1 VALDPAS
8 QRPSVAPVSGRVA
21 VVHHLPILETDA
33 ALVEALRKGHRQ
45 APAVLVDR
53 YGEHLRRV
61 LVRVL
66 GKDPELPDL
75 LHDVLVTAIQSVERL
90 QDARALRP
98 WLTSVA
104 IYTARAAI
112 RKRAR
117 RRLFR
122 LTAPEQLDE
131 AEAPSLSE
139 DASEALRAA
148 YAILE
153 RLPADERIAFA
164 LRFIDGMELVE
175 AAAACGVSLSTFKRR
190 VLRAERKFAD
200 RARREPALAEWVKG
214 AERWSR

>member
-1 VALDPAS
+1 
-8 QRPSVAPVSGRVA
+8 VA
-21 VVHHLPILETDA
+21 VVHHLPILETDT
-33 ALVEALRKGHRQ
+33 ALTEALRTGHPQ
-45 APAVLVDR
+45 ASAVLVDR
-53 YGEHLRRV
+53 YGDHLRRV
-61 LVRVL
+61 LVRVM

-98 WLTSVA
+98 WLTSIA
-104 IYTARAAI
+104 IFSARAAI

-131 AEAPSLSE
+131 EEAPGPTE
-139 DASEALRAA
+139 ETSEALRAI
-148 YAILE
+148 YSILG

-175 AAAACGVSLSTFKRR
+175 AAAACRVSLSTFKRR
-190 VLRAERKFAD
+190 MLRAERKFAE
-200 RARREPALAEWVKG
+200 RARREPALAEWLKG
-214 AERWSR
+214 AERWNR